1 MGFRINLIVV
11 FCLKNQSILN
21 ILVLKS
27 HTLGS
32 RETIRIFF
40 DTYITF
46 YNPGGLYGNLTVDQL
61 KNDNYQAIARN
72 KLIAEAFY
80 LTGDIEKYGSGFGR
94 IRKGIKEY
102 PTMKMEFGE
111 VASGFLWTVSYTKQR
126 VSLAED
132 NVTEKVVE
140 KVVEKVTDN
149 QIKILDCIKKD
160 PFISAKK
167 IADQILLSSRKVQ
180 ENLKKLKD
188 LGLIARIGSDKGG
201 YWKIIDKKY

>member
-61 KNDNYQAIARN
+61 KEDNYQAIARN

-80 LTGDIEKYGSGFGR
+80 LTGDIEKYGSGLGR
-94 IRKGIKEY
+94 IR
-102 PTMKMEFGE
+102 
-111 VASGFLWTVSYTKQR
+111 
-126 VSLAED
+126 
-132 NVTEKVVE
+132 
-140 KVVEKVTDN
+140 
-149 QIKILDCIKKD
+149 
-160 PFISAKK
+160 
-167 IADQILLSSRKVQ
+167 
-180 ENLKKLKD
+180 
-188 LGLIARIGSDKGG
+188 
-201 YWKIIDKKY
+201 

>member
-61 KNDNYQAIARN
+61 KEDNYQAIARN

-102 PTMKMEFGE
+102 TTMKSEFCE
-111 VASGFLWTVSYTKQR
+111 ISSGFLWTVSYTKQR
-126 VSLAED
+126 MSLVED
-132 NVTEKVVE
+132 NVTNNVTNN
-140 KVVEKVTDN
+140 VTDN
-149 QIKILDCIKKD
+149 VTDNRRKRIVGFMKNNNRITTIEIANLLV
-160 PFISAKK
+160 PSKK
-167 IADQILLSSRKVQ
+167 IR
-180 ENLKKLKD
+180 
-188 LGLIARIGSDKGG
+188 
-201 YWKIIDKKY
+201 